1 MTVGPG
7 PASKASKAAEE
18 ELRSFALRF
27 PLTRED
33 HPWGHSAFKVKDK
46 VFLFL
51 GLDEKGLSLS
61 VKLPESRF
69 DALELPFCE
78 PTHYGMG
85 KHGWVTAAFG
95 PHARPPLDMIKAWV
109 TESFRAIAPKK
120 VVAELD
126 GAPPAAKKAKPKARK
141 VAKPKRK

>member
-1 MTVGPG
+1 MSIGPG
-7 PASKASKAAEE
+7 PATKASKAAEE
-18 ELRSFALRF
+18 ALRAFAMTF

-69 DALELPFCE
+69 EALELPFCQ

-85 KHGWVTAAFG
+85 KYGWVTAAFG
-95 PHARPPLDMIKAWV
+95 PHARPPMDLLKTWV

-120 VVAELD
+120 VVAALD
-126 GAPPAAKKAKPKARK
+126 GAPPAAKPKKRK
-141 VAKPKRK
+141 VAKPKKKK

>member
-1 MTVGPG
+1 MSIGPG

-18 ELRSFALRF
+18 ALRACAMIY

-51 GLDEKGLSLS
+51 GLDDKGLSLS

-69 DALELPFCE
+69 EALELPFCE

-95 PHARPPLDMIKAWV
+95 PHAKPPLDLIKKWID
-109 TESFRAIAPKK
+109 ESFRAVAPKK
-120 VVAELD
+120 VLALLD
-126 GAPPAAKKAKPKARK
+126 GTAPPKPEKKKPQKRKAAK
-141 VAKPKRK
+141 